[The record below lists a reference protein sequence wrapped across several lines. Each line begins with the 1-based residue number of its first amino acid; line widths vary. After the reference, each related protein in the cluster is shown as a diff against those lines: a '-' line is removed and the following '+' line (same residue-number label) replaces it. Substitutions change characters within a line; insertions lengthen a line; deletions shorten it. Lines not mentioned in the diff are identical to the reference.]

1 MKFAINGNRHQEGHF
16 DAINRLV
23 TTLLKRGDDIVMA
36 EPFLNYLTDN
46 LGDRFAIGIDYVPL
60 STQPNADLAISI
72 GRWQESTPAI
82 SATCRLSPSN
92 MPVKSMKR
100 SSMAGS
106 ASRTV
111 RCLMWK

>member
-72 GRWQESTPAI
+72 GGDGAFLKTARWVGGE
-82 SATCRLSPSN
+82 
-92 MPVKSMKR
+92 
-100 SSMAGS
+100 
-106 ASRTV
+106 
-111 RCLMWK
+111 

>member
-46 LGDRFAIGIDYVPL
+46 LGDPTLKHISSIR
-60 STQPNADLAISI
+60 NAHRIPDAAFFLRQKLAGVGQCS
-72 GRWQESTPAI
+72 
-82 SATCRLSPSN
+82 
-92 MPVKSMKR
+92 
-100 SSMAGS
+100 
-106 ASRTV
+106 
-111 RCLMWK
+111 